1 MHRSICT
8 IRRISAKSTTF
19 IKGLL
24 VMIIPLP
31 HTHIYTCLQRLFWD
45 YSIPKFPIWKKS
57 IFFCNKLNLVIN
69 THLKFANIMGNLAI
83 RFALLSCWPALRNHI
98 IFLKIIRMIRQE
110 KLRNHKSLNYS
121 IASVSWLNIC
131 KIKCMSQ
138 ALISSTIHNL
148 AI

>member
-1 MHRSICT
+1 MQSQLLLSKVCLSWLYLYPIH
-8 IRRISAKSTTF
+8 TF
-19 IKGLL
+19 ILAFS
-24 VMIIPLP
+24 VFFEIIQ
-31 HTHIYTCLQRLFWD
+31 YQNFQFRN
-45 YSIPKFPIWKKS
+45 KS

-83 RFALLSCWPALRNHI
+83 LFALLSCWPALRNHI

-131 KIKCMSQ
+131 KIKCLS
-138 ALISSTIHNL
+138 LTISLTINSLVH
-148 AI
+148 

>member
-31 HTHIYTCLQRLFWD
+31 HTHTFILAFSVFFEIIQYQNFQFRN
-45 YSIPKFPIWKKS
+45 KS
-57 IFFCNKLNLVIN
+57 IIFCNKLNLVIN

-83 RFALLSCWPALRNHI
+83 LFALLSCWPALRNHI
-98 IFLKIIRMIRQE
+98 IFLKIIRTIRQE

-121 IASVSWLNIC
+121 IASVSLLNIY
-131 KIKCMSQ
+131 KIQIDS
-138 ALISSTIHNL
+138 AT
-148 AI
+148 